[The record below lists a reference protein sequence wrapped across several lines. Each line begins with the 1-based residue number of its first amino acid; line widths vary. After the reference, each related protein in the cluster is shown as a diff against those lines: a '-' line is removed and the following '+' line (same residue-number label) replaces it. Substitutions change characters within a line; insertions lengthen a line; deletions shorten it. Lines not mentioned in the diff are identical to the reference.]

1 MKSKIKPKPMPLL
14 ASLKVAWLV
23 QTSFMDTVSS
33 WIRANTVKTDG
44 GIQKTGFR
52 IKHAVPPVFEAYA
65 LIYHPYRIPAGEIV
79 FEWEQEIRAKR
90 RGAERVTRM
99 LKEEYGVAV
108 EDWLLVAL
116 ESERYD
122 VEELIAQKLRAY
134 GYSSSQRDKLLKA
147 VRDELLRGI
156 FQPLQTLL
164 DTSESANTGVD
175 NSKSKPKREI
185 SWKAIYQIYGLP
197 FSDRVNWSTLSKS
210 VKPENRISG
219 EEMPEMDRMPQS
231 VRSAIAR
238 FLKSRGID
246 QTAVGSRAAQT
257 TRSLAVEKLPTVE
270 DLYLIA
276 SPSRDWLF
284 ITPHD
289 FCRTIIAGKQAFV
302 ADFLKSGYAEVSRLL
317 GAEHR
322 LNKRS

>member
-1 MKSKIKPKPMPLL
+1 
-14 ASLKVAWLV
+14 
-23 QTSFMDTVSS
+23 MDTVSS

-90 RGAERVTRM
+90 QRAERVTRM

-108 EDWLLVAL
+108 GDWLLVAL
-116 ESERYD
+116 ESERYNL
-122 VEELIAQKLRAY
+122 EELIAQKLRAY
-134 GYSSSQRDKLLKA
+134 GYTGSQIDKPLKA
-147 VRDELLRGI
+147 VRDGLLRAI
-156 FQPLQTLL
+156 LQPLQNLVDASL
-164 DTSESANTGVD
+164 EDSETADAEVD
-175 NSKSKPKREI
+175 NRETQPKREI

-197 FSDRVNWSTLSKS
+197 FSDQANWSTLSRG
-210 VKPENRISG
+210 VKPENRIWG

-246 QTAVGSRAAQT
+246 QTAVGSRAAQA
-257 TRSLAVEKLPTVE
+257 TRSLAVEELPTVE

-289 FCRTIIAGKQAFV
+289 FCRTIIAGKRAFV
-302 ADFLKSGYAEVSRLL
+302 ADFLKSGYAEVSGLL

-322 LNKRS
+322 LDERS